1 MNENT
6 KDPKNLI
13 ITVLVI
19 LLVGSIGASFYFS
32 RKGPILLGQEPG
44 KEICDALPLFTGS
57 FEGGSSEMM
66 PYIAQDVCHTV
77 FASEKSDSA
86 ICNKIKT
93 AEFKGQCY
101 SAVATK
107 MGDVSVCDAAPP
119 DARDRCYSQV
129 ANTLGGTATCEKIQ
143 QINERDNCIQNYAM
157 RASDS
162 AACRKITNIGSRDN
176 CFMNLAHQNPA
187 LCAEVSN
194 PQMRGDCQR
203 NVGR

>member
-1 MNENT
+1 MNGNE

-13 ITVLVI
+13 ITVLAI

-57 FEGGSSEMM
+57 IDGGSSEMM
-66 PYIAQDVCHTV
+66 PYIAQDICHMV

-93 AEFKGQCY
+93 TEFKGQCY
-101 SAVATK
+101 SAVAAK
-107 MGDVSVCDAAPP
+107 MGDASVCDAAPSE
-119 DARDRCYSQV
+119 ARDRCYSQIAYKV
-129 ANTLGGTATCEKIQ
+129 GGAATCEKVQ
-143 QINERDNCIQNYAM
+143 QVNERDNCLQSYAS
-157 RASDS
+157 RAGDS
-162 AACRKITNIGSRDN
+162 AACRKITHVGNRDN

-187 LCAEVSN
+187 LCSEVSS
-194 PQMRGDCQR
+194 PQARADCQR
-203 NVGR
+203 NTGR